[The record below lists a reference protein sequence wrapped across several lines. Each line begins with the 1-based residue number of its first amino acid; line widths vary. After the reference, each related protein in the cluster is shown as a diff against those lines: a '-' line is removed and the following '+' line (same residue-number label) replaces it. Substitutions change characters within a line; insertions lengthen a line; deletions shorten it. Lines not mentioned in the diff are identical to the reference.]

1 PKPTSAGNCRTC
13 TARSSIQAPNSVT
26 CGPRAPLS
34 VSTDPAPPP
43 NSGASPPVSMRSMLP
58 GCRRFPLS
66 IQAGAAAPS
75 PPTPSSGPAL
85 PAPAAATTSPATST
99 SETASSA
106 AWPEMFQMLPDLH
119 GVGGLEALM
128 SELESVREW
137 PAASATGRGLVPLPR
152 TGLREVPHIG
162 FASLEDQRRAEEA
175 FLSLSA
181 REVTVLAYLSFG
193 LSAKEVAITLNV
205 S

>member
-1 PKPTSAGNCRTC
+1 
-13 TARSSIQAPNSVT
+13 
-26 CGPRAPLS
+26 
-34 VSTDPAPPP
+34 
-43 NSGASPPVSMRSMLP
+43 
-58 GCRRFPLS
+58 
-66 IQAGAAAPS
+66 
-75 PPTPSSGPAL
+75 
-85 PAPAAATTSPATST
+85 
-99 SETASSA
+99 
-106 AWPEMFQMLPDLH
+106 MLPDLH

-137 PAASATGRGLVPLPR
+137 PAASATGRGLVPLLR
-152 TGLREVPHIG
+152 AGLREVPHIG

-205 S
+205 SSRTVDTFRTRALLKLRARNTADAVRILAALSAGARLNRQSE